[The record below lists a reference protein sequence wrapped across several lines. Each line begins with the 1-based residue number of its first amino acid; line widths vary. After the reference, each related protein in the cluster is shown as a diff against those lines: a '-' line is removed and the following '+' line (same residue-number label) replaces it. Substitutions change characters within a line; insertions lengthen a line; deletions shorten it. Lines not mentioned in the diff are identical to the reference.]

1 MKIFREFKVWWLILL
16 FMGISISYLFPG
28 SLSKYAN
35 RDLNLFGQV
44 FATFAGA
51 FIFLIIPYLISII
64 IKKEFKGKNFMI
76 AFSISFAFTI
86 ILYFFTN

>member
-1 MKIFREFKVWWLILL
+1 MKIFKEFKIWWVILL
-16 FMGISISYLFPG
+16 IIGIIISYLFPD

-35 RDLNLFGQV
+35 RDLNLLGQV
-44 FATFAGA
+44 FATFVGA

-86 ILYFFTN
+86 ILYFFIN